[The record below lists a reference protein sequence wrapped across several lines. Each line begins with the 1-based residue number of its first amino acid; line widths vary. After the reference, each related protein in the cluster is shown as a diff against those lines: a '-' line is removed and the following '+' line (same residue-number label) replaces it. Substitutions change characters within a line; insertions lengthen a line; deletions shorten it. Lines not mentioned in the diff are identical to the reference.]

1 MFLSDNWAVEKFMYP
16 FKNKHFSG
24 RFFKTGLM
32 AGVALLAIAS
42 PALLRAEEPPSAPAI
57 DALQVSSKAPVDF
70 QAKQLEHD
78 DAKQTVTATGDVE
91 LTQGNKI
98 LRADKMVYHLDTD
111 TVQAIGNVSLLE
123 EDGSVY
129 FSEYVELSRN
139 MKDGFVQGLLA
150 MLADGSRFTA
160 AESKREN
167 GKKLTMTEASHTP
180 CKVCEADPHPVWQ
193 IRADKVVHDTESKEV
208 KYKNARLEFLGVP
221 VAYTPIFSHAD
232 PSVKQKSGFLR
243 PKYGWSNNVGTF
255 VEGGYY
261 FGIAPDKDATLWVRP
276 TTLEGTLV
284 QGQWRQRFDAGRIEV
299 NGSAVQ
305 STLKK
310 ENGDVRD
317 GQTRGHIFANGLF
330 DITDTWRGGF
340 DLRRVSDKEYLRLY
354 GIDKSN
360 TLESQIYGERF
371 SGRDYSR
378 IAAISIQDVRLGD
391 RPEQPTVV
399 PLAEHRMVG
408 EPQSVLGG
416 RWDLSLA
423 ATGLNRK
430 ASGQDVAQANVH
442 TGWERRDIHSS
453 GILTTYDAGFTGDLY
468 SVHNSLAAVSNPALD
483 NNPQT
488 ARGSLDSGFTN
499 SYPMVKRLASSQMTV
514 EPLVGVR
521 ASTRVNNSASH
532 VPNEDSLD
540 VQIDANNLFDES
552 RFPGDDRREDGAR
565 VDYGVRTGL
574 HGDKG
579 GYVKSFVGQSYRMT
593 NDSLFPEGSGLEDR
607 LSDFVGQVGVG
618 WQDRINADYRIQ
630 LDNETLAAHRH
641 EAEIW
646 ARMGRLTV
654 DSQYIFLDTIDGT
667 GFTEPREQWQVGG
680 EYQLSDHWTMKSSSL
695 LDFGNEPGLRKTL
708 FGISYQDE
716 CFGFATEAVRNLFN
730 EGTGESAN
738 VIMMRFSLKN
748 IGDFQAPDISLKPQA
763 KTTTP

>member
-1 MFLSDNWAVEKFMYP
+1 MYP
-16 FKNKHFSG
+16 FKNKHFSAP
-24 RFFKTGLM
+24 FFKVGLL
-32 AGVALLAIAS
+32 AGIALLTFTCAS
-42 PALLRAEEPPSAPAI
+42 VSWAEEEPQTPGI
-57 DALQVSSKAPVDF
+57 GALQVSTQEPVNF
-70 QAKQLEHD
+70 QSRQLLHD
-78 DAKQTVTATGDVE
+78 DEKQTVTAAGDVE
-91 LTQGNKI
+91 LVQGAKI
-98 LRADKMVYHLDTD
+98 LRADKMVYHMDTD

-123 EDGSVY
+123 EDGSV
-129 FSEYVELSRN
+129 FFFEYVELNRN

-150 MLADGSRFTA
+150 LLADGSRFTA
-160 AESKREN
+160 TEGKREN
-167 GKKLTMTEASHTP
+167 GTKITMTEASYTP
-180 CKVCEADPHPVWQ
+180 CKVCEVDPRPVWQ
-193 IRADKVVHDTESKEV
+193 IKADKVIHNTETKEV

-221 VAYTPIFSHAD
+221 LAYTPIFSHAD

-261 FGIAPDKDATLWVRP
+261 FGIAPDKDATLLVRP
-276 TTLEGTLV
+276 TGREGTLV
-284 QGQWRQRFDAGRIEV
+284 QGQWRQRFETGRIEF
-299 NGSAVQ
+299 NGSAAQ

-310 ENGDVRD
+310 ENGDVKD
-317 GQTRGHIFANGLF
+317 DQTRGHVFANGLF

-354 GIDKSN
+354 DIDKSN

-416 RWDLSLA
+416 RWDISLA

-430 ASGQDVAQANVH
+430 ASGQDVAQAGAR
-442 TGWERRDIHSS
+442 TGWERRDIHAS
-453 GILTTYDAGFTGDLY
+453 GVVTTYDAGLSGDVY
-468 SVHNSLAAVSNPALD
+468 SINNSTAAISNPALD

-488 ARGSLDSGFTN
+488 ARGSIDVGIVN
-499 SYPMVKRLASSQMTV
+499 SYPLVKSLSSAQVTL

-521 ASTRVNNSASH
+521 ASTRVNNSPADI
-532 VPNEDSLD
+532 PNEDSLD
-540 VQIDANNLFDES
+540 VQVDANNLFDDS
-552 RFPGDDRREDGAR
+552 RFPGDDRRDDGAR
-565 VDYGVRTGL
+565 VDYGVKTGL
-574 HGDKG
+574 HGNQG
-579 GYVKSFVGQSYRMT
+579 AYVKSFVGQSYRFT
-593 NDSLFPEGSGLEDR
+593 NDQLFPSGSGLEDR
-607 LSDFVGQVGVG
+607 LSDFVGEIGVG
-618 WQDRINADYRIQ
+618 WKDRLNADYRIQ
-630 LDNETLAAHRH
+630 LDNETLSARRH
-641 EAEIW
+641 EAGISGKI
-646 ARMGRLTV
+646 GRLSV

-680 EYQLSDHWTMKSSSL
+680 QYELANNWTLRSSSL

-708 FGISYQDE
+708 FGLGYQDE
-716 CFGFATEAVRNLFN
+716 CFGFAAEAVRNLFN

-738 VIMMRFSLKN
+738 VIMMRMSFKN

-763 KTTTP
+763 KSTTP